1 MIVDTVIEYKESEQ
15 DFIDY
20 LDLEDDEDYK
30 EFQESVKETIKREI
44 FTQYSKEELK
54 IFDIIV
60 SKRDILIK
68 ANKKLQLQNRVCN
81 N

>member
-44 FTQYSKEELK
+44 FTEYSKEELK

-68 ANKKLQLQNRVCN
+68 ADKKLQLANRVTK
-81 N
+81 

>member
-1 MIVDTVIEYKESEQ
+1 MIIDTEIEYTESEQ

-68 ANKKLQLQNRVCN
+68 ADKKLQLANRVTK
-81 N
+81 